1 MQNNTNANNNNNN
14 NDNSTNDNNDNDNDD
29 NDNDDNDNDNNVKD
43 LSENEFEKQR
53 RHDVLAIVDSLT
65 LRCPNTF
72 CSVALDPSPDGCCAM
87 RCVTCGKHFCW
98 LCFQIQSDNSIN
110 HSHVRNCGENPKPGN
125 LFPRKDLVEIVHKQR
140 RIEAIRKCLMR
151 LTGDIGL
158 KKRKNEW
165 QTNPRCIGAVEAVKV
180 VLEDSGITPKEVFSS
195 TSTGPVNVHD
205 TNDNYDVAD
214 EQADDGIE
222 GQNKMLIVLV
232 GIEGFIGWCRI
243 FFFLTWLLQSTWWVS
258 CLFLAA
264 VLSLIIIWM
273 PEFGVFYWVV
283 GFFDVIKFIFHIR
296 GYIIPHSFLLKC
308 CATVALAAGIF
319 FSHARDDNRN
329 IYLLHI
335 AGIFVVDVTQYIIY
349 TS

>member
-1 MQNNTNANNNNNN
+1 MQSNSNKNNDSNTN
-14 NDNSTNDNNDNDNDD
+14 NSTITDDDNKDNNE
-29 NDNDDNDNDNNVKD
+29 
-43 LSENEFEKQR
+43 LSENEYEKQR

-98 LCFQIQSDNSIN
+98 LCFQIQQDNSIN

-151 LTGDIGL
+151 LTGEIGGL

-165 QTNPRCIGAVEAVKV
+165 QTNPRCIGAVEAVKL

-195 TSTGPVNVHD
+195 TVVGPA
-205 TNDNYDVAD
+205 TACSSNDFNDVSD
-214 EQADDGIE
+214 EQADENVE
-222 GQNKMLIVLV
+222 GQNKMLIVLL
-232 GIEGFIGWCRI
+232 GIEGFIGWCRV
-243 FFFLTWLLQSTWWVS
+243 FFFLIWLLQSTWWIS

-296 GYIIPHSFLLKC
+296 SYIIPHSFPLKC
-308 CATVALAAGIF
+308 CTTLALAAGLF

-329 IYLLHI
+329 IYMLHF

-349 TS
+349 S